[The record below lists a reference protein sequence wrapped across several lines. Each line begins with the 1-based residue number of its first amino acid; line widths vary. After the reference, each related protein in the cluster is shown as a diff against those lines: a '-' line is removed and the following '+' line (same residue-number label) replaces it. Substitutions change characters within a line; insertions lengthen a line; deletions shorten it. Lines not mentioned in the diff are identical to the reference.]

1 MSNYDRLIS
10 RLDAFIRKYY
20 ANQVIRGSLIFLIC
34 LLFYILAVSVGE
46 YFLYMPVWLRV
57 SIVSLFIAAGI
68 VSLVIW
74 VVIPL
79 TKMTR
84 LGKII
89 SHEQAADIVGRHFPE
104 ISDKLLNIL
113 QLRRQTD
120 TNSSIELVEASID
133 QKAKQLSVVPISSAI
148 DFSKNRKYLPY
159 LLPLLLVGIFILVA
173 APNVFRDASERLL
186 QPTKTFEKPAP
197 FKFIITTMPLKAVRN
212 NDYILKVEVKGNALP
227 EEMYVETG
235 ADKVP
240 MQVLE
245 KHSFQ
250 YTFKNVTEPLTFRL
264 FAAGFYSETYTL
276 AVVQKPVLKAF
287 KVQIDYPDYTG
298 KKDEVRNSLGDMTL
312 PVGTKVT
319 WAFVAE
325 HTDAATLRFGDGA
338 AIALPKSASMFGY
351 QYRFMSDTAYTFTLQ
366 NKQSSFADSY
376 RYQVQVI
383 PDQYPV
389 IQVQEH
395 RDTVSGSQILLNGSA
410 GDDYGISRVL
420 FHYEISNDKKEVLSH
435 KSVLLKST
443 PGALTAFQYYF
454 DVQNL
459 SLQPG
464 QRLSYYIE
472 AWDND
477 GVHGSKASR
486 SEVMEYRMYDA
497 KQVDSAINANSQQ
510 INSGLSNSAQKTQQ
524 LQSEYKDMQ
533 SKMLQSDKM
542 DWEQQ
547 QSLQEMMKKQL
558 QVQNQL
564 ENTKK
569 RFEEQKKQSEQKQYS
584 DDLKEKQN
592 EMEKQLDNLLN
603 KELQEQ
609 MKKLQELMQKLNKD
623 NAFQAMQQMQQEN
636 KLFNMD
642 LQRMQ
647 ELMQKVEMQMRMED
661 MANKMD
667 ELAKKETDLKAQTDQ
682 GKKDNQSLA
691 KDQKDIK
698 SELNKAMQGDMKEMQ
713 QLNDKLEQ
721 KQSLD
726 DAKKNAKDA
735 AGNMDKSE
743 QQLGGDDKKKA
754 SESESK
760 AAENLQDMAATL
772 RQQASGMDMKQIEL
786 DIRAVRQILTNLI
799 RLSFDQEDLMKS
811 VEQTSPASQ
820 TYLTN
825 QQEQNRLHDNSIMIR
840 DSLYKLSKRLA
851 KLAPTVNKE
860 TTELEQNMGTAVDD
874 LENRRI
880 SDAVTRQQYVMTHT
894 NNLALM
900 LNEMLSNLLQ
910 MQAQAQKGGKGS
922 CNNPGGKTPKPGAG
936 QQLSDIIT
944 RQQQLGNG
952 MQGMMQKGQGNKQG
966 QGQQGNNGQ
975 GSPSGNN
982 GQQNEYGDAEQLA
995 RFAEQQA
1002 AIRRQLQELSSL
1014 LNSKGMG
1021 NSRELQ
1027 DIQKQMDKN
1036 ETDLVNRRLS
1046 SEMQMRQKEI
1056 LTKLLDAQKAI
1067 REQEQDDKRSSHTA
1081 QEISRPVPPELQ
1093 KYMLD
1098 QKQLL
1103 EVYKTVPPQLKPYY
1117 RSMVEQYYQMIG
1129 HK

>member
-68 VSLVIW
+68 ISLVIW

-197 FKFIITTMPLKAVRN
+197 FKFIITTMPLKAIRN

-250 YTFKNVTEPLTFRL
+250 YTFKNVTEPVTFRL
-264 FAAGFYSETYTL
+264 LAAGFYSETYTL

-325 HTDAATLRFGDGA
+325 HTDVAILRFGDGA
-338 AIALPKSASMFGY
+338 GIALPKSASMFGY
-351 QYRFMSDTAYTFTLQ
+351 QYRFMSDTAYTFALQ
-366 NKQSSFADSY
+366 NKQSSFVDSY

-420 FHYEISNDKKEVLSH
+420 FHYEIGNDKKEVLSH

-443 PGALTAFQYYF
+443 PGSLTAFQYYF

-477 GVHGSKASR
+477 DIHGSKASR

-647 ELMQKVEMQMRMED
+647 ELMQKLEMQMRMED

-820 TYLTN
+820 TYLAN

-982 GQQNEYGDAEQLA
+982 GQQNEYGDAEQLV

-1027 DIQKQMDKN
+1027 DVQKQMDKN

-1056 LTKLLDAQKAI
+1056 LTKLLEAQKAI

>member
-68 VSLVIW
+68 ISLVIW

-197 FKFIITTMPLKAVRN
+197 FKFIITTMPLKAIRN

-250 YTFKNVTEPLTFRL
+250 YTFKNVTEPVTFRL
-264 FAAGFYSETYTL
+264 LAAGFYSETYTL

-338 AIALPKSASMFGY
+338 GIALPKSASMFGY
-351 QYRFMSDTAYTFTLQ
+351 QYRFMSDTAYTFALQ
-366 NKQSSFADSY
+366 NKQSSFVDSY

-420 FHYEISNDKKEVLSH
+420 FHYEIGNDKKEVLSH

-443 PGALTAFQYYF
+443 PGSLTAFQYYF

-647 ELMQKVEMQMRMED
+647 ELMQKLEMQMRMED

-799 RLSFDQEDLMKS
+799 RLSFDQIGR
-811 VEQTSPASQ
+811 AS
-820 TYLTN
+820 
-825 QQEQNRLHDNSIMIR
+825 
-840 DSLYKLSKRLA
+840 
-851 KLAPTVNKE
+851 
-860 TTELEQNMGTAVDD
+860 
-874 LENRRI
+874 
-880 SDAVTRQQYVMTHT
+880 
-894 NNLALM
+894 
-900 LNEMLSNLLQ
+900 
-910 MQAQAQKGGKGS
+910 
-922 CNNPGGKTPKPGAG
+922 C
-936 QQLSDIIT
+936 
-944 RQQQLGNG
+944 
-952 MQGMMQKGQGNKQG
+952 
-966 QGQQGNNGQ
+966 
-975 GSPSGNN
+975 
-982 GQQNEYGDAEQLA
+982 
-995 RFAEQQA
+995 
-1002 AIRRQLQELSSL
+1002 
-1014 LNSKGMG
+1014 
-1021 NSRELQ
+1021 RER
-1027 DIQKQMDKN
+1027 
-1036 ETDLVNRRLS
+1036 V
-1046 SEMQMRQKEI
+1046 
-1056 LTKLLDAQKAI
+1056 
-1067 REQEQDDKRSSHTA
+1067 
-1081 QEISRPVPPELQ
+1081 
-1093 KYMLD
+1093 
-1098 QKQLL
+1098 
-1103 EVYKTVPPQLKPYY
+1103 
-1117 RSMVEQYYQMIG
+1117 
-1129 HK
+1129 